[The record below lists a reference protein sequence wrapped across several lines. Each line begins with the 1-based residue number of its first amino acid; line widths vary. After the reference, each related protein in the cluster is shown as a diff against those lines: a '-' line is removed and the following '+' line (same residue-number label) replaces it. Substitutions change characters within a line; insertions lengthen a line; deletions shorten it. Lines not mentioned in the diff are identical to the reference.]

1 MHKCPSSDAEQSQD
15 LAGVFQFGAG
25 YRRGRPAGSASGIGQ
40 RDESGLIGQSLWA
53 LLAGGGGA
61 TWASRPDCGGR
72 NSGLQALDL
81 PAPNTRA
88 SIANFAHRQQP
99 VAEEV
104 CSSGSRCMM

>member
-1 MHKCPSSDAEQSQD
+1 MPSSLKIWQVFSS
-15 LAGVFQFGAG
+15 LAPATDGVGQ
-25 YRRGRPAGSASGIGQ
+25 RDRPAGSASGVGQ
-40 RDESGLIGQSLWA
+40 RDVSGLIGQSLWA

-61 TWASRPDCGGR
+61 TWASRPDCDGR